1 MKGTLKVLSDC
12 ADTWFGGK
20 TMLATRVL
28 LVDDDEV
35 VRMTLTGLLEQSGFA
50 ITSAANVPDALRLIC
65 GKESYDVLLSDL
77 HMPGAG
83 DGLTVVSAMRHANP
97 GAVTLLL
104 SAFPEMTAAAA
115 AILQQTDEILVK
127 PVNVTSLVSIIKQR
141 LASGPQQKRV
151 IESVASILERETT
164 STIRAW
170 YARIGME
177 PSLMSIP
184 MSYDQRC
191 GHLPVLF
198 RDLIRRLR
206 SNPAIGTNAPTPT
219 GAFVHGA
226 KRFRQGYKAA
236 MLVEESRMLQV
247 SIFETLQKNL
257 ACIDYSVLLVGV
269 MTIADEVDLQL
280 SQAMQCFSEDSLSE
294 ARKIDL

>member
-1 MKGTLKVLSDC
+1 
-12 ADTWFGGK
+12 
-20 TMLATRVL
+20 MLATRVL

-35 VRMTLTGLLEQSGFA
+35 VRMALTEVLELSGFA

-97 GAVTLLL
+97 GAVTMLLT
-104 SAFPEMTAAAA
+104 AFPEMTAVAA

-127 PVNVTSLVSIIKQR
+127 PVNITLLIEVIKQR
-141 LASGPQQKRV
+141 VASGPPRKRV
-151 IESVASILERETT
+151 IETVASILERETI
-164 STIRAW
+164 STIQAW
-170 YARIGME
+170 HARIEGE
-177 PSLMSIP
+177 PLLMSIP
-184 MSYDQRC
+184 MTFDQRC
-191 GHLPVLF
+191 RHLPVLF
-198 RDLIRRLR
+198 RDLVFRLR
-206 SNPAIGTNAPTPT
+206 SNQAIGTNALIPT
-219 GAFVHGA
+219 GAAEHGA
-226 KRFRQGYKAA
+226 KRLSQGYRAA

-257 ACIDYSVLLVGV
+257 ASIDYSLLLIGV

-280 SQAMQCFSEDSLSE
+280 SRAMECFSEGPLCE
-294 ARKIDL
+294 AS

>member
-1 MKGTLKVLSDC
+1 
-12 ADTWFGGK
+12 
-20 TMLATRVL
+20 MLATRVL

-50 ITSAANVPDALRLIC
+50 ITSAANVPEALRLIC

-127 PVNVTSLVSIIKQR
+127 PVNVTSLVDIIKQR
-141 LASGPQQKRV
+141 VASGPQQKRV
-151 IESVASILERETT
+151 IETVASILERETT

-170 YARIGME
+170 HARIVVE

-191 GHLPVLF
+191 SHLPILF
-198 RDLIRRLR
+198 RDLILRLR
-206 SNPAIGTNAPTPT
+206 SSQAIGTNALKPT
-219 GAFVHGA
+219 GAFEHGA
-226 KRFRQGYKAA
+226 ERFRQGYKAA

-257 ACIDYSVLLVGV
+257 ASIDYSVLLLGV

-294 ARKIDL
+294 TRKTEA